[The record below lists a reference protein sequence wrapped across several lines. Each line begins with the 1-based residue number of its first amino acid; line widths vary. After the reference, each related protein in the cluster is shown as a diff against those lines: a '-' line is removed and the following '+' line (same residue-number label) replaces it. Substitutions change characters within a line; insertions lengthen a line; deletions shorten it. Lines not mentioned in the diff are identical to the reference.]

1 MVTELYN
8 QSKVRP
14 PEEATADFQIVPI
27 EQVSCRD
34 VVTVINQAF
43 DLNFDEQWFRWKH
56 HDNPFGPSLGWAAV
70 GADGVLGIRLFMCW
84 ELRLGKQTLHA
95 VRPVDTA
102 TAPQAQ
108 RSGVFRALTSHAVAA
123 VMADANID
131 LIFNTPNANSR
142 PGYAR
147 MGWTILPP
155 LAHGVGLVLP
165 GKTAALQQD
174 EGVFAAFDAWQPV
187 AGRLC
192 TERSAAFMRW
202 RYHERSG
209 VVYGKASLR
218 QAEMPNALIY
228 RVVKRSGI
236 HLLVINELVGSP
248 AERSLLVRSV
258 ARQEKA
264 VALLAAMG
272 TGAFELVRNFHIKR
286 GHSVVAVRPVQTEVA
301 SATKLD
307 SWALTLGDLEGVL

>member
-1 MVTELYN
+1 MVT
-8 QSKVRP
+8 QFSDQRRATS
-14 PEEATADFQIVPI
+14 PEEATANFRIVPI

-34 VVTVINQAF
+34 VIAVINQAF
-43 DLNFDEQWFRWKH
+43 DLNFDERWFHWKH

-70 GADGVLGIRLFMCW
+70 DTDGVLGVRIFMRW
-84 ELRLGKQTLHA
+84 ELRLGEQTLHA

-108 RSGVFRALTSHAVAA
+108 RRGVFRALTSHAVAA
-123 VMADANID
+123 VMTDANID

-155 LAHGVGLVLP
+155 LAHSISLILP
-165 GKTAALQQD
+165 SKTAALQQD
-174 EGVFAAFDAWQPV
+174 EGVFAAFDTWQPV
-187 AGRLC
+187 AGRIC
-192 TERSAAFMRW
+192 TARSAAVMRW

-236 HLLVINELVGSP
+236 HLLVINELIGSP

-264 VALLAAMG
+264 VALLAATG
-272 TGAFELVRNFHIKR
+272 TGAFELVRNFHINH
-286 GHSVVAVRPVQTEVA
+286 GHSVLAVRPVQTAVA
-301 SATKLD
+301 NATKLAG
-307 SWALTLGDLEGVL
+307 WALTLGDLEGVL